1 MKQVSQ
7 QDAERA
13 RYNVEKVRWFG
24 ISPEELINVAIQAKM
39 YTHNIHTVQA
49 RLVVRKR
56 QNKINVPVFM
66 PNILKGAYSTN
77 MQRCMHPRFFFYLG

>member
-1 MKQVSQ
+1 M
-7 QDAERA
+7 
-13 RYNVEKVRWFG
+13 
-24 ISPEELINVAIQAKM
+24 
-39 YTHNIHTVQA
+39 HNIHTVQA

-77 MQRCMHPRFFFYLG
+77 MQRCMHPRFFFPWVRWAKLIQTIN